1 MIKVLNS
8 QISSP
13 SFPITLK
20 EFKAD
25 IKYDHFSVG
34 DEIIIK
40 DNIKISTTTS
50 LNHPDGA
57 VGYRIEYQD
66 KVVSYITDHEH
77 EENVKNEN

>member
-25 IKYDHFSVG
+25 IKYDNFNVG
-34 DEIIIK
+34 DEIILK
-40 DNIKISTTTS
+40 NNIKISTTS

-57 VGYRIEYQD
+57 VGYRVEYKN
-66 KVVSYITDHEH
+66 KV
-77 EENVKNEN
+77 